1 MPKKSNTHFLEE
13 LYDLSVANALLIDE
27 ETGLELYSVSLETH
41 SINQTAESELVK
53 AGQNNDTFLEIK
65 KDKEITIEL
74 VDIQQKRD
82 WEALKLGGQL
92 ESKKVKVS
100 AFPRN
105 YTVGG
110 DSTKEIDLEYTPI
123 TGSKPV
129 VYNKKTNKPLED
141 GEVALSGNKLTI
153 TSEGINKGDIVFV
166 GSYFHEVQAEAIDI
180 KNDTAAPNMRL
191 ELDIPKFG
199 ADNKVKYIKKVVF
212 YKVSLGEDFSMEG
225 SSERT
230 KQSTTHTMSVLKHPD
245 YETLGFLAYI
255 PVE

>member
-41 SINQTAESELVK
+41 AINQTAESELVK

-92 ESKKVKVS
+92 ESRKVKVS

-110 DSTKEIDLEYTPI
+110 TSGKEIDLEYTPI

-129 VYNKKTNKPLED
+129 VYNKKTNKPLPD
-141 GEVALSGNKLTI
+141 GEVTLSGKKLTI
-153 TSEGINKGDIVFV
+153 TTADINKGDIVFV

>member
-1 MPKKSNTHFLEE
+1 MAKKANAHFLEE

-41 SINQTAESELVK
+41 AINQTAESELVK

-92 ESKKVKVS
+92 ETRKVKVS

-110 DSTKEIDLEYTPI
+110 STAKEIDLEYTPVG
-123 TGSKPV
+123 GSKPV
-129 VYNKKTNKPLED
+129 VYNKKTNKPLPD
-141 GEVALSGNKLTI
+141 GEVTLSSKKLTI
-153 TSEGINKGDIVFV
+153 TSSDINKGDIVFV
-166 GSYFHEVQAEAIDI
+166 GSYFHEVEAEAIDI
-180 KNDTAAPNMRL
+180 KNESNVPNMRL

-199 ADNKVKYIKKVVF
+199 SDNKVKYMKKVVF

-225 SSERT
+225 SSERS
-230 KQSTTHTMSVLKHPD
+230 KQSTTHTMTVLKHPD
-245 YETLGFLAYI
+245 HDSLGFFAYI
-255 PVE
+255 PVQ

>member
-1 MPKKSNTHFLEE
+1 MPKKSNKHFLEE

-41 SINQTAESELVK
+41 AINQTAESELVK

-92 ESKKVKVS
+92 ETRQVKVS

-110 DSTKEIDLEYTPI
+110 DDAKEIELEYTPI

-129 VYNKKTNKPLED
+129 VYNKKTNTPLPD
-141 GEVALSGNKLTI
+141 GEVTLSGKKLTI
-153 TSEGINKGDIVFV
+153 TTSD
-166 GSYFHEVQAEAIDI
+166 
-180 KNDTAAPNMRL
+180 
-191 ELDIPKFG
+191 
-199 ADNKVKYIKKVVF
+199 IKKVVF

>member
-1 MPKKSNTHFLEE
+1 MPKKANAYFLEE

-41 SINQTAESELVK
+41 AINQTAESELVK

-92 ESKKVKVS
+92 ESRTVKVS

-110 DSTKEIDLEYTPI
+110 SDAKEITLEYTPV
-123 TGSKPV
+123 GEKPV
-129 VYNKKTNKPLED
+129 VYNKKTNTALPE
-141 GEVALSGNKLTI
+141 GEVTLEGNKLTI
-153 TSEGINKGDIVFV
+153 ASSGINHGDVVFV
-166 GSYFHEVQAEAIDI
+166 GSYFHQVEAEAIDI
-180 KNDTAAPNMRL
+180 KNESNVPNMRL

-225 SSERT
+225 SSERS
-230 KQSTTHTMSVLKHPD
+230 KQSTTHTMKVLKHPD
-245 YETLGFLAYI
+245 HDSLGFFAYV
-255 PVE
+255 PVK

>member
-1 MPKKSNTHFLEE
+1 MAKKANAHFLEE

-92 ESKKVKVS
+92 ETRTVKVS

-110 DSTKEIDLEYTPI
+110 TSGKEIELEYTPV
-123 TGSKPV
+123 GGKPV
-129 VYNKKTNKPLED
+129 VYNKKTNKP
-141 GEVALSGNKLTI
+141 
-153 TSEGINKGDIVFV
+153 
-166 GSYFHEVQAEAIDI
+166 
-180 KNDTAAPNMRL
+180 
-191 ELDIPKFG
+191 
-199 ADNKVKYIKKVVF
+199 
-212 YKVSLGEDFSMEG
+212 
-225 SSERT
+225 
-230 KQSTTHTMSVLKHPD
+230 
-245 YETLGFLAYI
+245 
-255 PVE
+255 

>member
-41 SINQTAESELVK
+41 AINQTAESELVK

-92 ESKKVKVS
+92 ETKTVKVS

-110 DSTKEIDLEYTPI
+110 TSGKEIELEYTPV

-129 VYNKKTNKPLED
+129 VYNKKTNTPLPD
-141 GEVALSGNKLTI
+141 GEVTLSGKKLTI
-153 TSEGINKGDIVFV
+153 TTSDINKGDIVFV
-166 GSYFHEVQAEAIDI
+166 GSYFHEVEAEAIDI

>member
-41 SINQTAESELVK
+41 AINQTAESELVK

-92 ESKKVKVS
+92 ETKTVKVS

-110 DSTKEIDLEYTPI
+110 TSGKEIELEYTPVG
-123 TGSKPV
+123 GSKPV
-129 VYNKKTNKPLED
+129 VYNKKTNKPLSD
-141 GEVALSGNKLTI
+141 GEVTLSGKKLTI
-153 TSEGINKGDIVFV
+153 TTADINKGDIVFV

>member
-41 SINQTAESELVK
+41 AINQTAESELVK

-110 DSTKEIDLEYTPI
+110 DGTKEIDLEYTPI

-141 GEVALSGNKLTI
+141 GEVSLSGKKLSI
-153 TSEGINKGDIVFV
+153 TASDIEKGDIVFV

-199 ADNKVKYIKKVVF
+199 ADIKVKYIKKVVF

>member
-41 SINQTAESELVK
+41 AINQTAESELVK

-110 DSTKEIDLEYTPI
+110 DGTKEIDLEYTPI

-141 GEVALSGNKLTI
+141 GEVSLSGKKLSI
-153 TSEGINKGDIVFV
+153 TASDIEKGDIVFV
-166 GSYFHEVQAEAIDI
+166 GSY
-180 KNDTAAPNMRL
+180 
-191 ELDIPKFG
+191 LDRKS
-199 ADNKVKYIKKVVF
+199 VV
-212 YKVSLGEDFSMEG
+212 
-225 SSERT
+225 
-230 KQSTTHTMSVLKHPD
+230 
-245 YETLGFLAYI
+245 
-255 PVE
+255 